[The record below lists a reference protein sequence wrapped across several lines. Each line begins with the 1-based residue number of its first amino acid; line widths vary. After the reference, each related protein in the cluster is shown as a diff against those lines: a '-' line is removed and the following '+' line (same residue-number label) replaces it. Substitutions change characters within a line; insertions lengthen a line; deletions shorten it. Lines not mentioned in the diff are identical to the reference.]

1 MAVYEGS
8 AGIKA
13 LRDKINLKSKMLVG
27 ESLEKIATHMVD
39 ESPLGAKYYKTGA
52 GAISV
57 IGLVQNDQGDFKN
70 SWMVGIGEADLNT
83 RGADVNGTAAVAD
96 AIIKSKLYNLQEDT
110 FVTNNVDH
118 AQMVEGGWN
127 DNPEYGW
134 KAKGGYHVV
143 GNNIGAAEAIL
154 EVVAQ
159 KVSKL

>member
-39 ESPLGAKYYKTGA
+39 ESPLGAEYYKTGA
-52 GAISV
+52 GAIASY
-57 IGLVQNDQGDFKN
+57 GLVQNDQGDFKN
-70 SWMVGIGEADLNT
+70 SWMVGLGVANPEI
-83 RGADVNGTAAVAD
+83 RPADVNGTAAVAD
-96 AIIKSKLYNLQEDT
+96 AIIKGKLYNLEDES
-110 FVTNNVDH
+110 FVTNNVDY
-118 AQMVEGGWN
+118 ADKVETGWE
-127 DNPEYGW
+127 DNPMYGW